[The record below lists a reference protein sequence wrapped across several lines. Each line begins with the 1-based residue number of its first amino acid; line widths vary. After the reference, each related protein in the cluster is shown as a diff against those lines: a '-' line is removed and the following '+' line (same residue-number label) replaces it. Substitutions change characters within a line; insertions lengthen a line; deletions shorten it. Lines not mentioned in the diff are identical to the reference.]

1 MGVDIP
7 ALVLLTEAKGMP
19 LEQLIQM
26 IEAAILTSYSE
37 TPEAN
42 RYARVQL
49 DRETGDIA
57 IYVPT
62 FNELGERVSEDVL
75 EVEGFDR
82 MATSTARQTIKMQM
96 RATNDAEIV
105 GEFTASVGDVIS
117 GIIQQGRDPKM
128 IHVNLGRIEGKIP
141 PQDQV
146 PGEVYTHGERIK
158 CFVVEVKQG
167 LKGPEIMLSRSHP
180 GLVKQLFALE
190 VPEVKDGIVEIMGVS
205 REAGHRTKIAVKSHR
220 AGVSPKG
227 SLIGPLGA
235 RSRAVMDELNG
246 EKIDIV
252 DYDEDPAQTL
262 NRIRSLSQQEI
273 VAVLLGLDLIGK
285 DLPEDREDLKG
296 DIEDLRTKLG
306 SEIARIVDASPAQD
320 SQINS
325 LISQAF
331 ARKRRLAITYYSP
344 TDDQVSIREI
354 TPLQLTTSENRDFL
368 IAFCESAGG
377 QRTFRVD
384 RIQSATLLE
393 SPASEIPTSSAND
406 IRTVATV
413 KISENIRRCRE
424 SLGAFVSGDGPTVQV
439 STYSYGWLSR
449 TVMSAAGAMEV
460 TSSAKIRE
468 GIAILAGKALD
479 LYR

>member
-7 ALVLLTEAKGMP
+7 ALVQLTEAKGIP

-26 IEAAILTSYSE
+26 IEAAVLTVYTE
-37 TPEAN
+37 TPEPN

-49 DRETGDIA
+49 DRETGDIQ
-57 IYVPT
+57 IFVPT
-62 FNELGERVSEDVL
+62 FNELGERISEDVL

-82 MATSTARQTIKMQM
+82 MATSTARQTIKQQM

-141 PQDQV
+141 PQEQV

-205 REAGHRTKIAVKSHR
+205 REAGHRTKIAVRSHR

-252 DYDEDPAQTL
+252 DYDEDPAKFVAHALAPAKVSSVTIVDEL
-262 NRIRSLSQQEI
+262 SRSAKVVVPDYQLSL
-273 VAVLLGLDLIGK
+273 AIGK
-285 DLPEDREDLKG
+285 DG
-296 DIEDLRTKLG
+296 QN
-306 SEIARIVDASPAQD
+306 A
-320 SQINS
+320 
-325 LISQAF
+325 
-331 ARKRRLAITYYSP
+331 RLAARLTGWRIDIHP
-344 TDDQVSIREI
+344 D
-354 TPLQLTTSENRDFL
+354 TP
-368 IAFCESAGG
+368 A
-377 QRTFRVD
+377 
-384 RIQSATLLE
+384 
-393 SPASEIPTSSAND
+393 
-406 IRTVATV
+406 
-413 KISENIRRCRE
+413 
-424 SLGAFVSGDGPTVQV
+424 PTV
-439 STYSYGWLSR
+439 
-449 TVMSAAGAMEV
+449 
-460 TSSAKIRE
+460 
-468 GIAILAGKALD
+468 
-479 LYR
+479 

>member
-1 MGVDIP
+1 MGVDIS
-7 ALVLLTEAKGMP
+7 ALVQLTEAKGMP

-26 IEAAILTSYSE
+26 IEAAVLTAYTE
-37 TPEAN
+37 TPEPN

-49 DRETGDIA
+49 DRETGDIQ
-57 IYVPT
+57 IFVPT

-82 MATSTARQTIKMQM
+82 MATSTARQTIKQQM

-105 GEFTASVGDVIS
+105 GEFTTSVGDVIS

-141 PQDQV
+141 PQEQV

-190 VPEVKDGIVEIMGVS
+190 VPEIKDGIVEIMGVS
-205 REAGHRTKIAVKSHR
+205 REAGHRTKIAVRSLR

-252 DYDEDPAQTL
+252 DYDEDPAKYVAHALAPAKVSSVTVVDEL
-262 NRIRSLSQQEI
+262 SRSAKVVVPDYQL
-273 VAVLLGLDLIGK
+273 
-285 DLPEDREDLKG
+285 
-296 DIEDLRTKLG
+296 
-306 SEIARIVDASPAQD
+306 
-320 SQINS
+320 S
-325 LISQAF
+325 LIH
-331 ARKRRLAITYYSP
+331 I
-344 TDDQVSIREI
+344 
-354 TPLQLTTSENRDFL
+354 
-368 IAFCESAGG
+368 
-377 QRTFRVD
+377 
-384 RIQSATLLE
+384 
-393 SPASEIPTSSAND
+393 
-406 IRTVATV
+406 
-413 KISENIRRCRE
+413 
-424 SLGAFVSGDGPTVQV
+424 
-439 STYSYGWLSR
+439 
-449 TVMSAAGAMEV
+449 
-460 TSSAKIRE
+460 
-468 GIAILAGKALD
+468 
-479 LYR
+479 

>member
-1 MGVDIP
+1 MGVDIS
-7 ALVLLTEAKGMP
+7 ALVQLTEAKGMP

-26 IEAAILTSYSE
+26 IEAAVLTAYTE
-37 TPEAN
+37 TPEPN

-49 DRETGDIA
+49 DRETGDIQ
-57 IYVPT
+57 IFVPT

-82 MATSTARQTIKMQM
+82 IATSTARQTIKQQM

-105 GEFTASVGDVIS
+105 GEFTTSVGDVIS

-141 PQDQV
+141 PQEQV

-190 VPEVKDGIVEIMGVS
+190 VPEIKDGIVEIMGVS
-205 REAGHRTKIAVKSHR
+205 REAGHRTKIAVRSLR

-252 DYDEDPAQTL
+252 DFDEDPAKYVAHALAPAKVTSVTVVDEL
-262 NRIRSLSQQEI
+262 SRSAKVVVPDYQLSL
-273 VAVLLGLDLIGK
+273 AIGK
-285 DLPEDREDLKG
+285 DG
-296 DIEDLRTKLG
+296 QN
-306 SEIARIVDASPAQD
+306 A
-320 SQINS
+320 
-325 LISQAF
+325 
-331 ARKRRLAITYYSP
+331 RLAARLTGWRIDIHPDTPAP
-344 TDDQVSIREI
+344 T
-354 TPLQLTTSENRDFL
+354 
-368 IAFCESAGG
+368 A
-377 QRTFRVD
+377 
-384 RIQSATLLE
+384 
-393 SPASEIPTSSAND
+393 
-406 IRTVATV
+406 
-413 KISENIRRCRE
+413 
-424 SLGAFVSGDGPTVQV
+424 
-439 STYSYGWLSR
+439 
-449 TVMSAAGAMEV
+449 
-460 TSSAKIRE
+460 
-468 GIAILAGKALD
+468 
-479 LYR
+479 

>member
-7 ALVLLTEAKGMP
+7 ALVVLTDAKGMP

-26 IEAAILTSYSE
+26 IEAEILTAYTE
-37 TPEAN
+37 TPEPN

-49 DRETGDIA
+49 DRQTGDIA
-57 IYVPT
+57 IYVPA

-82 MATSTARQTIKMQM
+82 IATSTARKTIKMQM

-141 PQDQV
+141 PQEQV

-205 REAGHRTKIAVKSHR
+205 REAGHRTKIAVRSHR

-235 RSRAVMDELNG
+235 RSRAVMDELKG

-252 DYDEDPAQTL
+252 DYDEDPVKYVAHALAPAKVSSVTIVDEL
-262 NRIRSLSQQEI
+262 SRSAKVVVPDYQLSL
-273 VAVLLGLDLIGK
+273 AIGK
-285 DLPEDREDLKG
+285 DG
-296 DIEDLRTKLG
+296 QN
-306 SEIARIVDASPAQD
+306 A
-320 SQINS
+320 
-325 LISQAF
+325 
-331 ARKRRLAITYYSP
+331 RLAARLTGWRIDIHPDTPAP
-344 TDDQVSIREI
+344 T
-354 TPLQLTTSENRDFL
+354 
-368 IAFCESAGG
+368 A
-377 QRTFRVD
+377 
-384 RIQSATLLE
+384 
-393 SPASEIPTSSAND
+393 
-406 IRTVATV
+406 
-413 KISENIRRCRE
+413 
-424 SLGAFVSGDGPTVQV
+424 
-439 STYSYGWLSR
+439 
-449 TVMSAAGAMEV
+449 
-460 TSSAKIRE
+460 
-468 GIAILAGKALD
+468 
-479 LYR
+479 

>member
-7 ALVLLTEAKGMP
+7 ALVQLTEAKGMP

-26 IEAAILTSYSE
+26 IEAAVLTAYTE
-37 TPEAN
+37 TPEPN

-49 DRETGDIA
+49 DRETGDIQ
-57 IYVPT
+57 IFVPT

-82 MATSTARQTIKMQM
+82 MATSTARQTIKQQM

-105 GEFTASVGDVIS
+105 GEFTTSVGDVIS

-141 PQDQV
+141 PQEQV

-205 REAGHRTKIAVKSHR
+205 REAGHRTKIAVRSHR

-252 DYDEDPAQTL
+252 DYDEDPAKFVAHALAPAKVSSVTIVDEL
-262 NRIRSLSQQEI
+262 SRSAKVVVPDYQLSL
-273 VAVLLGLDLIGK
+273 AIGK
-285 DLPEDREDLKG
+285 DG
-296 DIEDLRTKLG
+296 QN
-306 SEIARIVDASPAQD
+306 A
-320 SQINS
+320 
-325 LISQAF
+325 
-331 ARKRRLAITYYSP
+331 RLAA
-344 TDDQVSIREI
+344 R
-354 TPLQLTTSENRDFL
+354 LT
-368 IAFCESAGG
+368 GW
-377 QRTFRVD
+377 
-384 RIQSATLLE
+384 RIDIHPDT
-393 SPASEIPTSSAND
+393 PASTA
-406 IRTVATV
+406 
-413 KISENIRRCRE
+413 
-424 SLGAFVSGDGPTVQV
+424 
-439 STYSYGWLSR
+439 
-449 TVMSAAGAMEV
+449 
-460 TSSAKIRE
+460 
-468 GIAILAGKALD
+468 
-479 LYR
+479 

>member
-7 ALVLLTEAKGMP
+7 ALVQLTEAKGMP

-26 IEAAILTSYSE
+26 IEAAVLTAYTE
-37 TPEAN
+37 TPEPN

-49 DRETGDIA
+49 DRETGDIQ
-57 IYVPT
+57 IFVPT

-82 MATSTARQTIKMQM
+82 MATSTARQTIKQQM

-141 PQDQV
+141 PQEQV

-205 REAGHRTKIAVKSHR
+205 REAGHRTKIAVRSHR

-252 DYDEDPAQTL
+252 DYDEDPAKFVAHALAPAKVSSVTIVDEL
-262 NRIRSLSQQEI
+262 SRSAKVVVPDYQLSL
-273 VAVLLGLDLIGK
+273 AIGK
-285 DLPEDREDLKG
+285 DG
-296 DIEDLRTKLG
+296 QN
-306 SEIARIVDASPAQD
+306 A
-320 SQINS
+320 
-325 LISQAF
+325 
-331 ARKRRLAITYYSP
+331 RLAARLTGWRIDIHPDTPAP
-344 TDDQVSIREI
+344 T
-354 TPLQLTTSENRDFL
+354 
-368 IAFCESAGG
+368 A
-377 QRTFRVD
+377 
-384 RIQSATLLE
+384 
-393 SPASEIPTSSAND
+393 
-406 IRTVATV
+406 
-413 KISENIRRCRE
+413 
-424 SLGAFVSGDGPTVQV
+424 
-439 STYSYGWLSR
+439 
-449 TVMSAAGAMEV
+449 
-460 TSSAKIRE
+460 
-468 GIAILAGKALD
+468 
-479 LYR
+479 

>member
-7 ALVLLTEAKGMP
+7 ALVLLTDAKGMP

-26 IEAAILTSYSE
+26 IEAEILTAYTE
-37 TPEAN
+37 TPEPN

-57 IYVPT
+57 IYIPA

-82 MATSTARQTIKMQM
+82 IATSTARKTIKMQM

-141 PQDQV
+141 PQEQV

-205 REAGHRTKIAVKSHR
+205 REAGHRTKIAVRSHR

-235 RSRAVMDELNG
+235 RSRAVMDELKG

-252 DYDEDPAQTL
+252 DYDEDPVKYVAHALAPAKVSSVTIVDEL
-262 NRIRSLSQQEI
+262 SRSAKVIVPDYQLSL
-273 VAVLLGLDLIGK
+273 AIGK
-285 DLPEDREDLKG
+285 DG
-296 DIEDLRTKLG
+296 QN
-306 SEIARIVDASPAQD
+306 A
-320 SQINS
+320 
-325 LISQAF
+325 
-331 ARKRRLAITYYSP
+331 RLAARLTGWRIDIHPDTPAP
-344 TDDQVSIREI
+344 T
-354 TPLQLTTSENRDFL
+354 
-368 IAFCESAGG
+368 A
-377 QRTFRVD
+377 
-384 RIQSATLLE
+384 
-393 SPASEIPTSSAND
+393 
-406 IRTVATV
+406 
-413 KISENIRRCRE
+413 
-424 SLGAFVSGDGPTVQV
+424 
-439 STYSYGWLSR
+439 
-449 TVMSAAGAMEV
+449 
-460 TSSAKIRE
+460 
-468 GIAILAGKALD
+468 
-479 LYR
+479 

>member
-1 MGVDIP
+1 
-7 ALVLLTEAKGMP
+7 MP

-26 IEAAILTSYSE
+26 IVAAVLTAYTE
-37 TPEAN
+37 TPEPN

-49 DRETGDIA
+49 DRETGDIQ
-57 IYVPT
+57 IFVPT

-82 MATSTARQTIKMQM
+82 MATSTARQTIKQQM

-105 GEFTASVGDVIS
+105 GEFTTSVGDVIS

-141 PQDQV
+141 PQEQV

-205 REAGHRTKIAVKSHR
+205 REAGHRTKIAVRSHR

-252 DYDEDPAQTL
+252 DFDEDPAKYVAHALAPAKVSSVTIVDEL
-262 NRIRSLSQQEI
+262 SRSAKVVVPDYQLSL
-273 VAVLLGLDLIGK
+273 AIGK
-285 DLPEDREDLKG
+285 DG
-296 DIEDLRTKLG
+296 QN
-306 SEIARIVDASPAQD
+306 A
-320 SQINS
+320 
-325 LISQAF
+325 
-331 ARKRRLAITYYSP
+331 RLAARLTGWRIDIHPDTPAP
-344 TDDQVSIREI
+344 T
-354 TPLQLTTSENRDFL
+354 
-368 IAFCESAGG
+368 A
-377 QRTFRVD
+377 
-384 RIQSATLLE
+384 
-393 SPASEIPTSSAND
+393 
-406 IRTVATV
+406 
-413 KISENIRRCRE
+413 
-424 SLGAFVSGDGPTVQV
+424 
-439 STYSYGWLSR
+439 
-449 TVMSAAGAMEV
+449 
-460 TSSAKIRE
+460 
-468 GIAILAGKALD
+468 
-479 LYR
+479 

>member
-7 ALVLLTEAKGMP
+7 ALVLLTDAKGMP

-26 IEAAILTSYSE
+26 IEAEILTAYTE
-37 TPEAN
+37 TPEPN

-49 DRETGDIA
+49 DRQTGDIA
-57 IYVPT
+57 IYVPA

-82 MATSTARQTIKMQM
+82 IATSTARKTIKMQM

-141 PQDQV
+141 PQEQV

-205 REAGHRTKIAVKSHR
+205 REAGHRTKIAVRSHR

-235 RSRAVMDELNG
+235 RSRAVMDELKG

-252 DYDEDPAQTL
+252 DYDEDPAKYVAHALAPAKVSSVTIVDEL
-262 NRIRSLSQQEI
+262 SRSAKVIVPDYQLSL
-273 VAVLLGLDLIGK
+273 AIGK
-285 DLPEDREDLKG
+285 DG
-296 DIEDLRTKLG
+296 QN
-306 SEIARIVDASPAQD
+306 A
-320 SQINS
+320 
-325 LISQAF
+325 
-331 ARKRRLAITYYSP
+331 RLAARLTGWRIDIHPDTPAP
-344 TDDQVSIREI
+344 T
-354 TPLQLTTSENRDFL
+354 
-368 IAFCESAGG
+368 A
-377 QRTFRVD
+377 
-384 RIQSATLLE
+384 
-393 SPASEIPTSSAND
+393 
-406 IRTVATV
+406 
-413 KISENIRRCRE
+413 
-424 SLGAFVSGDGPTVQV
+424 
-439 STYSYGWLSR
+439 
-449 TVMSAAGAMEV
+449 
-460 TSSAKIRE
+460 
-468 GIAILAGKALD
+468 
-479 LYR
+479 

>member
-7 ALVLLTEAKGMP
+7 ALVLLTDAKGMP

-141 PQDQV
+141 PQEQV
-146 PGEVYTHGERIK
+146 PGEVYTHGARIK

-252 DYDEDPAQTL
+252 DYDEDPAKYVAHALAPAKVSSVTIVDEL
-262 NRIRSLSQQEI
+262 SRSAKVIVPDYQLSL
-273 VAVLLGLDLIGK
+273 AIGK
-285 DLPEDREDLKG
+285 DG
-296 DIEDLRTKLG
+296 QN
-306 SEIARIVDASPAQD
+306 A
-320 SQINS
+320 
-325 LISQAF
+325 
-331 ARKRRLAITYYSP
+331 RLAARLTGWRIDIHP
-344 TDDQVSIREI
+344 D
-354 TPLQLTTSENRDFL
+354 TPL
-368 IAFCESAGG
+368 
-377 QRTFRVD
+377 
-384 RIQSATLLE
+384 
-393 SPASEIPTSSAND
+393 PTA
-406 IRTVATV
+406 
-413 KISENIRRCRE
+413 
-424 SLGAFVSGDGPTVQV
+424 
-439 STYSYGWLSR
+439 
-449 TVMSAAGAMEV
+449 
-460 TSSAKIRE
+460 
-468 GIAILAGKALD
+468 
-479 LYR
+479 